1 MNHQRKRLPERLD
14 QQPRGNI
21 RDDHHW
27 NDPAENYAEQ
37 SWENRVRITRNVQ
50 KIKIAVDQSLSAHDP
65 ETDRGQAQH
74 YGIMHRYAKAE
85 RGDVKQDGYWIRGYS
100 QARQGYAN
108 HSTSERGVDDAI
120 QPELFRG
127 Y

>member
-1 MNHQRKRLPERLD
+1 MPQFFFSSRRRHTRYIGDWSSDVCSSDLMNHQRKRLPERLD

-74 YGIMHRYAKAE
+74 Y
-85 RGDVKQDGYWIRGYS
+85 
-100 QARQGYAN
+100 
-108 HSTSERGVDDAI
+108 
-120 QPELFRG
+120 
-127 Y
+127 